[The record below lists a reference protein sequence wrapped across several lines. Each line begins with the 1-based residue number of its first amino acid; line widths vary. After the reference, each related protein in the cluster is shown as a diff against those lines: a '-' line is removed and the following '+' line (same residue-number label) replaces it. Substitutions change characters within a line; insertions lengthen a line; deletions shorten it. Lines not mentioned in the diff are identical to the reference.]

1 MNILVGEVPLLERP
15 FMAFVR
21 LTRPIILSHF
31 TEVPVPTR
39 FIFLYLE
46 PRGAPAPPSA
56 AAYAAGASG
65 TAKAGNC
72 AGAFGANGA
81 ADGEDGAGAGGGA
94 NEGGEMNKSES
105 SLTSSENAV
114 VPTTHFRE
122 MGRCFAT
129 LMSDEIFHIIAYR
142 ARDREDLIA
151 GFEEFLNN
159 VTVLPPGEW
168 DPSIRIEP
176 PKSLPSQVR
185 VYSTRLLN

>member
-15 FMAFVR
+15 FMAFIR
-21 LTRPIILSHF
+21 LTRPIFLGHF
-31 TEVPVPTR
+31 TEVPIPTR

-46 PRGAPAPPSA
+46 PKGAPAPTSA
-56 AAYAAGASG
+56 ASASVPTRG
-65 TAKAGNC
+65 TISGN
-72 AGAFGANGA
+72 GSG
-81 ADGEDGAGAGGGA
+81 GAGAIGGSGVADVEDGVGA
-94 NEGGEMNKSES
+94 NAGGEMNKSES

-168 DPSIRIEP
+168 DPNIRIEP
-176 PKSLPSQVR
+176 PKSLPSQV
-185 VYSTRLLN
+185 

>member
-1 MNILVGEVPLLERP
+1 
-15 FMAFVR
+15 MAFIR
-21 LTRPIILSHF
+21 LTKPIFLGHF
-31 TEVPVPTR
+31 TEVPIPTR

-46 PRGAPAPPSA
+46 PKSAPASTSS
-56 AAYAAGASG
+56 AGASVPIRG
-65 TAKAGNC
+65 SFSGNGRGG
-72 AGAFGANGA
+72 AGAIGGSGV
-81 ADGEDGAGAGGGA
+81 ADAEDGADVGA
-94 NEGGEMNKSES
+94 NRGGEMNKSES

-176 PKSLPSQVR
+176 PKSLPSQV
-185 VYSTRLLN
+185 